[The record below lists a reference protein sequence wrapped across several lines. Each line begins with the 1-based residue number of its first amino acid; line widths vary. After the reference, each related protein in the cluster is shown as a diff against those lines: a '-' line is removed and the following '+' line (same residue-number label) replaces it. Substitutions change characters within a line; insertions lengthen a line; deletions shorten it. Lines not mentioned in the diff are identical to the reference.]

1 MALRSLILSS
11 LLFVA
16 SVAAADHKIFD
27 SHSKHQRR
35 QNNQPWLQCNPGQY
49 YDSNLAACTSCP
61 AGSYNREPRQTSC
74 RLARAGYYVPNSGAT
89 DETPCQAGTY
99 TSTQGRTSCDLCPP
113 GAKCPNSALAQPQ
126 LCSPG
131 TYNSQS
137 GQRDCASCQPGYFNS
152 VQGATGCCAC
162 CAGWLNE
169 NPRLTNCRLCPNQT
183 PYSSPGCGSTG
194 CCSKTMGMYA
204 PVSQCN
210 QSGRNCPITFTTG
223 PSNVVRRSYIKSHT
237 CSQLGFKA
245 CPVYKRHGLQL
256 TVSGYDCVDVY
267 NDLEYGLFVFFL
279 FDAPDSVWPSDH
291 AAAAQIQLVMGA
303 GVTMAAVTVVRFQTS
318 QPCSAIRDVVLSD
331 PVKLDILRLVTAR
344 LASVKWSMGICPPL
358 VKNAT
363 FGLVQNTK
371 SQLPPLDP
379 ISRESYNRA
388 AITVYPYPYIITTFH
403 RPNHP
408 F

>member
-267 NDLEYGLFVFFL
+267 NDLESCGGC
-279 FDAPDSVWPSDH
+279 ADSTRDGGWSNDGGRDCS
-291 AAAAQIQLVMGA
+291 QIPNV
-303 GVTMAAVTVVRFQTS
+303 AAVFCDQGRCVIGSCQAGYTASGDGQTCVSEVVYGHLS
-318 QPCSAIRDVVLSD
+318 SLGKKRDFRLGSKHQKPAASPGSD
-331 PVKLDILRLVTAR
+331 
-344 LASVKWSMGICPPL
+344 
-358 VKNAT
+358 
-363 FGLVQNTK
+363 F
-371 SQLPPLDP
+371 
-379 ISRESYNRA
+379 
-388 AITVYPYPYIITTFH
+388 
-403 RPNHP
+403 
-408 F
+408 